1 MDIQAMLQTLFI
13 AVACAAIPVVVK
25 AATGFLREITEGT
38 VINEAVGIIC
48 DAVDETN
55 QTFADQLR
63 EDGTFNEENQK
74 EALRRSLENSI
85 AKMNDRMKDVIEKHY
100 NDLNSWVLTQIEAA
114 CKQNKKDR
122 GTTIFNN

>member
-1 MDIQAMLQTLFI
+1 MLQTLFI

>member
-1 MDIQAMLQTLFI
+1 MLQTLFI

-25 AATGFLREITEGT
+25 AATGFLREVTEET

-63 EDGTFNEENQK
+63 KDGAFNEENQK

-114 CKQNKKDR
+114 CKQNNKER
-122 GTTIFNN
+122 ETTIFNC

>member
-122 GTTIFNN
+122 RTTIFNN

>member
-1 MDIQAMLQTLFI
+1 MLPNLFI
-13 AVACAAIPVVVK
+13 AVACAAIPVVAK

-85 AKMNDRMKDVIEKHY
+85 AKMNDRMKGVIEKHY

-114 CKQNKKDR
+114 CKKNKKDR
-122 GTTIFNN
+122 KTTIFNN

>member
-1 MDIQAMLQTLFI
+1 MLQTLFI

-38 VINEAVGIIC
+38 VIDEAVGIIC

>member
-38 VINEAVGIIC
+38 VIDEAVGIIC

>member
-1 MDIQAMLQTLFI
+1 MLQTLFI

-85 AKMNDRMKDVIEKHY
+85 AKMNDRMKGVIEKHY
-100 NDLNSWVLTQIEAA
+100 NDLNSWVLTQIEEA
-114 CKQNKKDR
+114 CKKNKKDR
-122 GTTIFNN
+122 ETTIFNN

>member
-25 AATGFLREITEGT
+25 AATGFLREVTEGT
-38 VINEAVGIIC
+38 VINEAVGIVC

-63 EDGTFNEENQK
+63 KDGTFNEENQK
-74 EALRRSLENSI
+74 EALRRSLENSL

-114 CKQNKKDR
+114 CKQNNKEK
-122 GTTIFNN
+122 GTTIFDG

>member
-85 AKMNDRMKDVIEKHY
+85 AKMNDRMKGVIEKHY

-122 GTTIFNN
+122 RTTIFNN

>member
-13 AVACAAIPVVVK
+13 AVACAAIPVVAK

-114 CKQNKKDR
+114 CKKNKKDR
-122 GTTIFNN
+122 KTTIFNN

>member
-1 MDIQAMLQTLFI
+1 MLQTLFI

-63 EDGTFNEENQK
+63 EAGTFNEENQK

-85 AKMNDRMKDVIEKHY
+85 AKMNDRMKNVIEKHY

>member
-114 CKQNKKDR
+114 CKRNKKDR

>member
-13 AVACAAIPVVVK
+13 TVACAAIPVVVK
-25 AATGFLREITEGT
+25 FTTGFLREITEGT
-38 VINEAVGIIC
+38 IINEAVGIIC

-74 EALRRSLENSI
+74 EALWMSYESSLL
-85 AKMNDRMKDVIEKHY
+85 KMNDRMKNVIEKHY
-100 NDLNSWVLTQIEAA
+100 NNLNKWVLTQIEAA
-114 CKQNKKDR
+114 CKRNNKEKEI
-122 GTTIFNN
+122 TISDS

>member
-1 MDIQAMLQTLFI
+1 MLQTLFI

-85 AKMNDRMKDVIEKHY
+85 AKMNDRMKGVIEKHY

-122 GTTIFNN
+122 RTTIFNN